1 MERNTLT
8 LLLGGV
14 SLRQLWGLLA
24 AGCLVL
30 SCVSGPPSV
39 PHGAIALR
47 ADVSIQAL
55 VPGVWRHVPYKN
67 VHGWGPLGR
76 SEACL
81 T

>member
-1 MERNTLT
+1 MGYFVINP
-8 LLLGGV
+8 LGGMSV
-14 SLRQLWGLLA
+14 RQFGSLIAAAVVALA
-24 AGCLVL
+24 
-30 SCVSGPPSV
+30 CVPVPPSA
-39 PHGAIALR
+39 PQGAIALR